1 MTASEAEVAIGTALK
16 MNEPDRFTA
25 TCEAVVNDMAT
36 ALSRSPQ
43 ERQEKA
49 LATFGDS
56 MRSQWRNT
64 FPSVENVDGMVD
76 DLITRIRARI
86 RALEGGGAGAA

>member
-1 MTASEAEVAIGTALK
+1 MTASESEVAIGTALK
-16 MNEPDRFTA
+16 MSEFDRFTA
-25 TCEAVVNDMAT
+25 TCEVVINDMAL
-36 ALSRSPQ
+36 ALSRSPT
-43 ERQEKA
+43 ERREKA

-76 DLITRIRARI
+76 DLITRIHARI
-86 RALEGGGAGAA
+86 RALEGGGAGTA